1 MFKIKELKNTA
12 GASLE
17 HTAWKV
23 SKYRVFSGPHFPI
36 FSPTTGKYGEKKT
49 PYLET
54 FNAVAKYTHNVIKK
68 YVILITSSIFTLCRK
83 CNSNF
88 FQIQAALQKLLK

>member
-36 FSPTTGKYGEKKT
+36 FSPTTGKYGKK
-49 PYLET
+49 
-54 FNAVAKYTHNVIKK
+54 
-68 YVILITSSIFTLCRK
+68 
-83 CNSNF
+83 NSVFGNF
-88 FQIQAALQKLLK
+88 